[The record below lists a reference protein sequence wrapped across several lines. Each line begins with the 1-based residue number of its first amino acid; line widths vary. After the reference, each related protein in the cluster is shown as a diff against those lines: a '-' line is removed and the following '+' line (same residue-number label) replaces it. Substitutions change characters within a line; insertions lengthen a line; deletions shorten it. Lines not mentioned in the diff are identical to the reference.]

1 MFSHWFQECFIASK
15 QQLLQKSCVHFW
27 QFIFAYL
34 LRISRVP
41 LDSLALELRLT
52 SKAKESMGT
61 REIFRRY
68 AKINCQ
74 KWTHNFCSRCVPIQ
88 DWKSLMIPRAISIEN
103 LNSFLRLKRKTK
115 NLSPRLLFSLI
126 GPSLLLLS
134 LPHGRRIMIDS
145 WLDSTAVSP
154 TCRV

>member
-1 MFSHWFQECFIASK
+1 MFYHWFQECFIASK
-15 QQLLQKSCVHFW
+15 QQLLQKLCVRFW

-41 LDSLALELRLT
+41 LDSLALELRRT
-52 SKAKESMGT
+52 SKAKESRGT

-74 KWTHNFCSRCVPIQ
+74 IWTHNFCS
-88 DWKSLMIPRAISIEN
+88 MIPRAISIEN